1 MVKRVADVF
10 CNFFGLCV
18 TKLIKYRMKFI
29 VFLNY
34 GNY

>member
-1 MVKRVADVF
+1 MLLY
-10 CNFFGLCV
+10 NFFSLSV